1 MNTVAKD
8 LSDSPMTLE
17 QAVWVD
23 PGRMSGAPC
32 FRGSRLPIQQLFDW
46 LADGVPLDDF
56 VRDFRIDRRAA
67 AAVLLAAGQALC
79 TTAAQRQAAP
89 GKATS
94 APATP
99 SEGAS
104 RCRNLAPPETS
115 PPGCAWRHAC
125 RERC

>member
-1 MNTVAKD
+1 MNALAKD
-8 LSDSPMTLE
+8 QSDGPMTLE

-67 AAVLLAAGQALC
+67 AAVLLAAGQVLC
-79 TTAAQRQAAP
+79 TTAVR
-89 GKATS
+89 
-94 APATP
+94 
-99 SEGAS
+99 
-104 RCRNLAPPETS
+104 R
-115 PPGCAWRHAC
+115 PGCSQ
-125 RERC
+125 ERYASAGNHE

>member
-1 MNTVAKD
+1 MNTFAKD
-8 LSDSPMTLE
+8 QPDNPMTLE

-67 AAVLLAAGQALC
+67 AAVLRTAGQALC
-79 TTAAQRQAAP
+79 PTAAR
-89 GKATS
+89 
-94 APATP
+94 
-99 SEGAS
+99 
-104 RCRNLAPPETS
+104 R
-115 PPGCAWRHAC
+115 PGCS
-125 RERC
+125 RERYASAGNHE